1 MSVRRRAA
9 GRLGSAGLLVVL
21 AGLATAGAAQAAAKM
36 QFWNLTS
43 NEIDELYLAPA
54 GTDKWGPN
62 QCLNDDDKSVEADER
77 LALKDVAPGQY
88 DVKFHDVKGR
98 SCLLR
103 NVTVKTGGK
112 YAFSIDE
119 KELANCAN

>member
-1 MSVRRRAA
+1 MSGRRRRAGKVGCA
-9 GRLGSAGLLVVL
+9 AVL
-21 AGLATAGAAQAAAKM
+21 AVMAGVAIAGAAQAADKM

-54 GTDKWGPN
+54 GTDQWGPN

-88 DVKFHDVKGR
+88 DVKSRDVHGR
-98 SCLLR
+98 NCLVK
-103 NVTVKTGGK
+103 NVTVKAGGK
-112 YAFSIDE
+112 YAFSIGE
-119 KELANCAN
+119 NELSDCTK